1 MNSATNKTPRLPAWI
16 LWPLLCAAALPATAW
31 AQQYADDER
40 GPNVAEQYL
49 LVMANQERAQ
59 RGIQPLAWDRHL
71 AAAAAAHAQRMAQEN
86 AISHQFPGEPEL
98 TSRTATAGARFSLV
112 AENVAIAPTPQVL
125 HTSWMHSPGHRA
137 NLLEPHENA
146 VGIAVIASNGELFAV
161 EDFSE
166 QVASVGLPA
175 QEAQVTAQLHRIGM
189 ANVQATADARKSCA
203 MDTGYAGTRLPYF
216 VMRYTTS
223 DLSLLP
229 EELKERLRTDKRL
242 HRAEVGA
249 CASQSQNFSSFSIAV
264 VLYP

>member
-1 MNSATNKTPRLPAWI
+1 MNAAKNKPPRLLGWM
-16 LWPLLCAAALPATAW
+16 LLCAAALPLAAS
-31 AQQYADDER
+31 AQR

-49 LVMANQERAQ
+49 LAMANQERTQ
-59 RGIQPLAWDRHL
+59 RDIQPLAWDQHL
-71 AAAAAAHAQRMAQEN
+71 AAAALQHAQRMAQEN
-86 AISHQFPGEPEL
+86 AISHQFPGEPALE
-98 TSRTATAGARFSLV
+98 SRTATAGARFSLV

-125 HTSWMHSPGHRA
+125 HTEWMHSPGHRA

-146 VGIAVIASNGELFAV
+146 IGIAVVQSNGELFAV

-166 QVASVGLPA
+166 QVAAVGLNA
-175 QEAQVTAQLHRIGM
+175 QEAQVARLLQGLGM
-189 ANVQATADARKSCA
+189 ANVQATPDARQSCT
-203 MDTGYAGTRLPYF
+203 MDTGYAGTKRPYF

-229 EELKERLRTDKRL
+229 DELKTHLTDKRI

-249 CASQSQNFSSFSIAV
+249 CASQSPDFTSFSIAV